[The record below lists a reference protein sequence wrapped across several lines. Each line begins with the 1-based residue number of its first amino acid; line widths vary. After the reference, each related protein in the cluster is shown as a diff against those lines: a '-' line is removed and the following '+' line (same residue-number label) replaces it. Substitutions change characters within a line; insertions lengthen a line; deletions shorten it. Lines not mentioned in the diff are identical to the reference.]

1 MPTPNYKIDARIVV
15 ANVFAYNVIKDYV
28 LVGKAEEIPPYILTK
43 VAGWLVRQDNKGR
56 LNIWREFFSSPT
68 ASVWKIFK
76 EHGYKPAS
84 MSNSFNRLLKFVSKE
99 MVPNV
104 KVGTRNEQTRLF
116 D

>member
-1 MPTPNYKIDARIVV
+1 MPTPTYKTDARIVV

-28 LVGKAEEIPPYILTK
+28 MQGKAETVPPHILMK
-43 VAGWLVRQDNKGR
+43 VSGWWFRQDAKGR
-56 LNIWREFFSSPT
+56 LNIWREFFNSPT

-76 EHGYKPAS
+76 GHGYKPAS
-84 MSNSFNRLLKFVSKE
+84 VSNSFNRLLKFVSKE

-104 KVGTRNEQTRLF
+104 KVSAKNEQTRLF